1 MRTKA
6 ADPTM
11 AKPSQVKRTAAERIR
26 DLVPLALDRLERAL
40 SDDEESVLV
49 AELFT
54 PEELQDARRRIF
66 ERKV

>member
-1 MRTKA
+1 
-6 ADPTM
+6 M